1 MEYYPRKI
9 EEKLDKWIRRKE
21 IILIRGPR
29 QSGKTTLLLHLK
41 EKLGGNYITLEDEA
55 ILRSFEENPKEFIK
69 RYIEKKKTFL
79 FIDEAQYSKNIGK
92 ILKLIFDL
100 YSDKLKLFVTGSG
113 SFDIK
118 VEVGKYLVGRAIYF
132 ELLPLDFEEF
142 LLWKAKDLYK
152 IFLDYKKSIIEF
164 VLENKDIKIEP
175 VFEEEF
181 NSLLNEYLTYGGFPA
196 VVKEKDEEI
205 KKELLKNLTRTYL
218 EKDVFFFLN
227 IRHLEKFRNLLRY
240 LSLNI
245 GNIIEI
251 SSIMS
256 DLKMD
261 YRTVENYLSIL
272 SHTYIISLISPFHR
286 SLVTELKKA
295 KKVYFYDIGLRNSII
310 NNFLP
315 INDRTDKGVI
325 LENFIF
331 NELRSNFECKINY
344 WRTTGKS
351 EVDFV
356 LQLGNEVIPVEVKTK
371 KKLGRG
377 FYSFLRTYKPEKALV
392 FTEKEFRIKE
402 IGKTKVAF
410 VPPFFI

>member
-9 EEKLDKWIRRKE
+9 EEKLEKWLRRKE
-21 IILIRGPR
+21 IVLIKGPR

-41 EKLGGNYITLEDEA
+41 EKLGGNYITLEDESLLKA
-55 ILRSFEENPKEFIK
+55 FEESPKEFVK
-69 RYIEKKKTFL
+69 RYVEEKKTFL
-79 FIDEAQYSKNIGK
+79 FIDEAQYSKNVGK

-118 VEVGKYLVGRAIYF
+118 VEVGKYLVGRAVYF

-142 LLWKAKDLYK
+142 LLWKAKDLHK
-152 IFLDYKKSIIEF
+152 IFLDYKKSVVGFI
-164 VLENKDIKIEP
+164 LENKDIEAKP
-175 VFEEEF
+175 VFEQEF

-227 IRHLEKFRNLLRY
+227 IRHLEKFRNLLHY
-240 LSLNI
+240 LSFNI
-245 GNIIEI
+245 GNLLEI

-272 SHTYIISLISPFHR
+272 SHTYIISLISPFHK

-295 KKVYFYDIGLRNSII
+295 KKVYFNDVGLRNSII
-310 NNFLP
+310 NNLLF
-315 INDRTDKGVI
+315 INSRTDKGAL
-325 LENFIF
+325 LENFVF
-331 NELRSNFECKINY
+331 NELRSNFDCKINY
-344 WRTTGKS
+344 WRTTGKA

-356 LQLGNEVIPVEVKTK
+356 LQLEKEIIPIEVKTK
-371 KKLGRG
+371 TKLERG
-377 FYSFLRTYKPEKALV
+377 FFSFLKTYKPKKALV
-392 FTEKEFRIKE
+392 FTEKEFGIKK
-402 IGKTKVAF
+402 IGETKVAF
-410 VPPFFI
+410 VPHFFI